1 MMLAV
6 RRKKP
11 KYRLPGGGFGN
22 SQTSKNGRDILDLVV
37 EATRNLPVW
46 NGKDLKENKAATE
59 AVENGCDPICV
70 KEDDVVS
77 APETLTEEDTQDIV
91 KRVRE
96 LLRKQGPSQESEL
109 LAVLRPQ
116 QVQRLRASFD
126 SLAALVERLPGF
138 HHVCEDRYSFLYYLS
153 PEEDDDCCCSAGPVP
168 DDGRGGLL
176 LLPPPEH
183 GSRVAKDS
191 DEGPEQGGVKGKRDA
206 CSQTP
211 CSKRAELECDVKER
225 AREVAQL
232 EQRLEAVRLD
242 QARKR
247 EALRFKIEQHRIL
260 QVTLPPM
267 PTFCE
272 EDDEE
277 GDQKKKKSSSVGEEE
292 EGEQVPLHAEP
303 PLHDDDHP
311 EAEEDTKEAEREQ
324 EEEEEEPPIDPGPQR
339 TTPAAA
345 ALVEGENEM
354 LGVRSPVPDFYDLHL
369 QLERSLSS
377 SDTESLWSSWGSGHS
392 PGRRANKAEAQ
403 IAKIVKMLI
412 KKEPNY
418 TEVEMRRW
426 VDEVRRLKGGFSRLT
441 FNAIVAMV
449 LDHMKKSH
457 CLRRHTNNKR

>member
-11 KYRLPGGGFGN
+11 KYRLPGSAFGN

-91 KRVRE
+91 RRVRE

-153 PEEDDDCCCSAGPVP
+153 PEEDDCCWDEG
-168 DDGRGGLL
+168 

-183 GSRVAKDS
+183 GSLVAKDL
-191 DEGPEQGGVKGKRDA
+191 DKGPEQGGVKGRRDA

-272 EDDEE
+272 GDDNE
-277 GDQKKKKSSSVGEEE
+277 GGQKKSSSVGEEE

-303 PLHDDDHP
+303 PLHDDDHDP
-311 EAEEDTKEAEREQ
+311 EAEEDTKE
-324 EEEEEEPPIDPGPQR
+324 EEEDEPPIDPGPQR
-339 TTPAAA
+339 ATPAA

-418 TEVEMRRW
+418 TEAEMRRW
-426 VDEVRRLKGGFSRLT
+426 VDEVRRLQGGFSRLT

-457 CLRRHTNNKR
+457 CLRRHANNKR

>member
-11 KYRLPGGGFGN
+11 KYRLPGSAFGN

-91 KRVRE
+91 RRVRE

-153 PEEDDDCCCSAGPVP
+153 PEEDDCCWDEG
-168 DDGRGGLL
+168 
-176 LLPPPEH
+176 LLPPPE
-183 GSRVAKDS
+183 
-191 DEGPEQGGVKGKRDA
+191 
-206 CSQTP
+206 
-211 CSKRAELECDVKER
+211 RAELECDVKER

-272 EDDEE
+272 GDDNE
-277 GDQKKKKSSSVGEEE
+277 GGQKKSSSVGEEE
-292 EGEQVPLHAEP
+292 GGEQVPLHAEP
-303 PLHDDDHP
+303 PLHDDDHDP
-311 EAEEDTKEAEREQ
+311 EAEEDTKE
-324 EEEEEEPPIDPGPQR
+324 EEEDEPPIDPGPQR
-339 TTPAAA
+339 ATPAA

-418 TEVEMRRW
+418 TEAEMRRW
-426 VDEVRRLKGGFSRLT
+426 VDEVRRLQGGFSRLT

-457 CLRRHTNNKR
+457 CLRRHANNKR